1 MKRGRDPM
9 IRHFAVPSGLLCFND
24 TSGIPL
30 AELNRGGS
38 DASGLSDAQ
47 EDRPQPRPVSTQNTL
62 TVFSQ
67 ESPIDMNRWIK
78 WGLAA
83 LLLTLIT
90 TSIVRTLAE
99 REAKQQALSAQTAQA
114 TQTVVELAA
123 TDVTKATT
131 QSVSLGLPISGALK
145 AVNSAMI
152 KAKVAGELQG
162 LSLREGDQVQA
173 GQVIARVDAT
183 EYLAR
188 VQQAQEQADAAKT
201 QIDIAQRQFDNN
213 RALVDQG
220 FISKTALD
228 ASSSTL
234 AGAQA
239 THKAALSGVAVAK
252 KSLDDTVLRSPING
266 WVAQRLAQPGERVAI
281 EARVIEVVD
290 LSRLE
295 LEITLSAAES
305 ISVKVG
311 QSATLQVDGAS
322 QAVTARVARIS
333 PSTQAGSRS
342 VLAYLSVDA
351 NTASN
356 AGLRQ
361 GLFAQGTLGTG
372 QLSGL
377 SVPLSA
383 VRTDRPAPYV
393 QLLEKDQVVH
403 REVVLGARGQAQGEP
418 MVIVQGLAD
427 NSVVIRGELG
437 LLRAGT
443 AVRFTQV
450 SR

>member
-1 MKRGRDPM
+1 MK
-9 IRHFAVPSGLLCFND
+9 
-24 TSGIPL
+24 
-30 AELNRGGS
+30 
-38 DASGLSDAQ
+38 
-47 EDRPQPRPVSTQNTL
+47 
-62 TVFSQ
+62 
-67 ESPIDMNRWIK
+67 RWIK

-83 LLLTLIT
+83 LLLALLV
-90 TSIVRTLAE
+90 TSIVRTLSE
-99 REAKQQALSAQTAQA
+99 RRAKQQTLSEQTAQRN
-114 TQTVVELAA
+114 QTVVELAA
-123 TDVTKATT
+123 TDVTQAQT
-131 QSVSLGLPISGALK
+131 QSLSLGLPISGALK

-162 LSLREGDQVQA
+162 LTLREGDRVQA

-183 EYLAR
+183 EYQAR
-188 VQQAQEQADAAKT
+188 VLQAQEQADAAKT

-220 FISKTALD
+220 FISRTALD

-234 AGAQA
+234 LGAQA
-239 THKAALSGVAVAK
+239 THKAALAAVEVAK

-305 ISVKVG
+305 LSVKVG
-311 QSATLQVDGAS
+311 QSASLLVDGAN
-322 QAVTARVARIS
+322 QAVGARVVRIS

-351 NTASN
+351 NAD
-356 AGLRQ
+356 LRQ

-372 QLSGL
+372 RLSGL
-377 SVPLSA
+377 SVPLNA
-383 VRTDRPAPYV
+383 VRTDKPAPYIQAV
-393 QLLEKDQVVH
+393 EKGQVTH
-403 REVVLGARGQAQGEP
+403 REVALGARGQAQGEP
-418 MVIVQGLAD
+418 MVIIQGLED
-427 NSVVIRGELG
+427 KSVVIRGELG
-437 LLRAGT
+437 PLRAGT
-443 AVRFTQV
+443 EVRFTQATPAG
-450 SR
+450 R